1 MIHFNMLLI
10 NKNNKF
16 LSLILVMKISMEI
29 MYMRIVWIILLKSQL
44 KIYNYNRRK
53 INVEE
58 YMLLQIYSI

>member
-16 LSLILVMKISMEI
+16 LSLKMVMKISMEI

>member
-16 LSLILVMKISMEI
+16 LSLILVMKIAMKI
-29 MYMRIVWIILLKSQL
+29 MYMRILKSQL